1 MNDNKIKISWFK
13 TLQFRTNVF
22 IVFLISHFL
31 IAVAFFSYFKYNEF
45 FQENFEKESS
55 LFSENILNELE
66 NELEKVNNFTKT
78 LGRTAENLQKDEAVF
93 INKLPKIVDFSKNE
107 NIVGVGIFPEA
118 FAFSEEKEK
127 MSFFWEKNINGK
139 FEFSENYNSPEFD
152 YFKEEWYSITKFF
165 PKNRCIWGKIFVEPT
180 SFQAMVTLSMPIFE
194 DEKYKGAVT
203 VDYNLKKIQEL
214 TEKLKEKTGGYIFI
228 TDQYNKF
235 VSFPKLNLIKEKNSE
250 NFISAIDFSKKENS
264 FSKISDELE
273 KLNYEILRH
282 AKKMPDFKVSLYK
295 EIENSSS
302 KISKKE
308 SEFFSAIISNPI
320 EKNNLNKS
328 FDIENDFFYKEKSKV
343 HILNL
348 KNYWKLGIVIPE
360 SKSSEKAFIDIIN
373 VLIFASL
380 IGMIILLIF
389 LFLFIRFNIFNP
401 LKKTKEQSEKMQDY
415 LRNNNIKDLIYTNFL
430 HLKNDEIGRI
440 NIYFSRM
447 LKGVQNFYLYEF
459 EELKE
464 ENDEQ
469 KTKIESVSDN
479 RDELLK
485 ELKVFED
492 EKLNL
497 LTKNEVVEEK
507 LTEVI
512 KIKHSKFDEN
522 EISIKN
528 IEIENLK
535 NQLYQEK
542 TSMEKLEME
551 LSEKKKE
558 IENFEIEISDKGKE
572 IKYWKDEIE
581 SKSEEIEN
589 LKSVYSEKDNEIEN
603 LVIDF
608 SKKEEEIE
616 NLRGDFFEKDE
627 EIENLR
633 NEIENKN
640 EEIENLKSF
649 DSKKDNEI
657 ENLEIKFSGKEEEI
671 ENLRNELANKLD
683 ETENSNEKFVEE
695 IENFKKE
702 NEELE
707 INFSKKEEE
716 NENLRGDFFE
726 KDEEIENLR
735 NEIEN
740 KNEEIENLKSFD
752 SEKEN
757 EIENLEI
764 DFSKKEEE
772 IENLRNELAD
782 KIDEIENLNEKFK
795 KEIENFKKESET
807 SIEVPLKVEAK
818 LSYDKNEIS
827 RDIEFISF
835 EIWENV
841 LFIPQISEIDENW
854 KKNGLNFILES
865 LRKNKSEYLIF
876 DISKMKIKNEELVSK
891 ELLKISQVSNLMGVE
906 CIFIGFEKEICKL
919 FLEMNIDLTRI
930 KTQIGLQQSL
940 RYIFSKKN
948 LK

>member
-1 MNDNKIKISWFK
+1 MKDNKIKISWFK
-13 TLQFRTNVF
+13 TLQFRTNLF
-22 IVFLISHFL
+22 ILFLVSHFL
-31 IAVAFFSYFKYNEF
+31 IAVASFSYFKYDEF
-45 FQENFEKESS
+45 FQDNFEKESS

-66 NELEKVNNFTKT
+66 NELEKVNNFTKI

-93 INKLPKIVDFSKNE
+93 INKLPKIVDFSRNE
-107 NIVGVGIFPEA
+107 NIVGVGIFTEA

-127 MSFFWEKNINGK
+127 MSFFWEKNINKK

-152 YFKEEWYSITKFF
+152 YFKEEWYSITKFL
-165 PKNRCIWGKIFVEPT
+165 PKDRCIWGNVYVEPT

-214 TEKLKEKTGGYIFI
+214 TEKLKEKTGAYIFI

-235 VSFPKLNLIKEKNSE
+235 VSFPKLDLIKEKNSE
-250 NFISAIDFSKKENS
+250 NFISAFEFSKKEDS

-273 KLNYEILRH
+273 KLNSEIFRY
-282 AKKMPDFKVSLYK
+282 AKKMPDFKVDLHK
-295 EIENSSS
+295 EIESSSS

-328 FDIENDFFYKEKSKV
+328 FDIENDFFHKEKSKV

-360 SKSSEKAFIDIIN
+360 SKSSEKAFLDIIDII
-373 VLIFASL
+373 IFASL
-380 IGMIILLIF
+380 IGMFILLII

-401 LKKTKEQSEKMQDY
+401 LNKTKEQSEKMQDH
-415 LRNNNIKDLIYTNFL
+415 LNNNNIKDLVYTNFL

-440 NIYFSRM
+440 NIYFNRM

-479 RDELLK
+479 RNELLK
-485 ELKVFED
+485 ELKLFEE
-492 EKLNL
+492 EKLDL
-497 LTKNEVVEEK
+497 VTKNDVIEEK

-512 KIKHSKFDEN
+512 KIKHSKSDEN

-535 NQLYQEK
+535 NQVYDEK
-542 TSMEKLEME
+542 ASLEKLEIE
-551 LSEKKKE
+551 FSEKKKE
-558 IENFEIEISDKGKE
+558 IK
-572 IKYWKDEIE
+572 
-581 SKSEEIEN
+581 N

-603 LVIDF
+603 LEVDF

-616 NLRGDFFEKDE
+616 NLQGDFFEKDE

-633 NEIENKN
+633 DEIEDKN
-640 EEIENLKSF
+640 EEIENFKSF
-649 DSKKDNEI
+649 DSEKDNEI
-657 ENLEIKFSGKEEEI
+657 ENLEMEFSEKEDEIESLRNEVADQVDEI
-671 ENLRNELANKLD
+671 ENL
-683 ETENSNEKFVEE
+683 NEKFVGE
-695 IENFKKE
+695 IENLKKE

-716 NENLRGDFFE
+716 IENLQGDFFE

-735 NEIEN
+735 DEIED
-740 KNEEIENLKSFD
+740 KNEEIENFKSFD
-752 SEKEN
+752 SEKDN
-757 EIENLEI
+757 EIENLEME
-764 DFSKKEEE
+764 FSEKEDE
-772 IENLRNELAD
+772 IESLRNEVAD
-782 KIDEIENLNEKFK
+782 QVDELENLNEKFE
-795 KEIENFKKESET
+795 KEIEKLKKENDI
-807 SIEVPLKVEAK
+807 SIEVPLKSETK
-818 LSYDKNEIS
+818 FYHDQNEIL
-827 RDIEFISF
+827 RNIEFISF
-835 EIWENV
+835 KIWENV
-841 LFIPQISEIDENW
+841 LFIPQILEMDENW

-865 LRKNKSEYLIF
+865 LRENKSEYLIF
-876 DISKMKIKNEELVSK
+876 DISKMKIKNEEFVSK
-891 ELLKISQVSNLMGVE
+891 ELLKISQASNLMGVE